1 MDITNSI
8 VEIITQGAF
17 YKCFSLSEIKIP
29 KNVTQIS
36 NFAFFRCQSLLFITL
51 ACLDKNGI
59 SFFPL
64 LVKNPIMRNEFIS

>member
-51 ACLDKNGI
+51 ACLDTKI
-59 SFFPL
+59 EHLSFPYWS
-64 LVKNPIMRNEFIS
+64 KIQYEK